1 METELETTKITYT
14 QSDSGVLEFRLE
26 GDDTRAV
33 SSYDYL
39 AYISENYSTDESVK
53 ALWNWLDSIEAN
65 RIIKDETYWELR
77 HCVMVKII
85 VEDENRL
92 RRLRHNEKSQKTY
105 LMKDLKTGYIKIGYS
120 TNPRF
125 REKTLQAEQPRIVLL
140 KVCDENV
147 ERLLHKQYADKR
159 KRGEWFNLSKEDIQT
174 IIETYNFHDYE

>member
-1 METELETTKITYT
+1 METALETTKITYT

-26 GDDTRAV
+26 GDDTQAL

-85 VEDENRL
+85 IEDENRL
-92 RRLRHNEKSQKTY
+92 RRLRHNATGQKTY
-105 LMKDLKTGYIKIGYS
+105 LMKDLKTGYIKIGCS
-120 TNPRF
+120 ANPRF

-147 ERLLHKQYADKR
+147 EKLLHKAYANKR
-159 KRGEWFNLSKEDIQT
+159 KRGEWFKLSKEELQS